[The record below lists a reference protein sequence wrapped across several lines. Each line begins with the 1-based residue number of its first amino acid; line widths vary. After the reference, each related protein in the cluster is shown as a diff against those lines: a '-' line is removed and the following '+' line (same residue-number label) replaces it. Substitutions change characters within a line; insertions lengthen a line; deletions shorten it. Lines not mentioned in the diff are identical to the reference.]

1 MEDVAWMLMFCCA
14 GNRCLDWLEVS
25 SSLLRRNYRSL
36 CATLHKSRPLAAPW
50 QQWYP
55 RGQWAASARL
65 PLYKARVEI
74 FLFVLKRIR
83 EKHFRASSSQRF
95 VANDGGFFLVN
106 PDPCLTGIR
115 LRSCVSLRP
124 DSGYSAET
132 VRSCLQA
139 RKVQKKKK
147 TKCESQ
153 LLFDSLCVSFHAV
166 GRLLTLFIWRGK
178 DKCGFA
184 PESVLIHSCEASLS
198 SQVKG
203 CYFFGYD
210 VYILK
215 QIVKT

>member
-83 EKHFRASSSQRF
+83 EKNFRASSSQRF

-115 LRSCVSLRP
+115 LRSCVFLRP

-132 VRSCLQA
+132 VRSCPRA

-147 TKCESQ
+147 DKMRVSVALWLSVRLFPRCRKTSDFVHLKGKRQVWFRTRVGVNSQ
-153 LLFDSLCVSFHAV
+153 LWGVAV
-166 GRLLTLFIWRGK
+166 I
-178 DKCGFA
+178 
-184 PESVLIHSCEASLS
+184 S
-198 SQVKG
+198 S
-203 CYFFGYD
+203 
-210 VYILK
+210 
-215 QIVKT
+215 